1 MSLLLSALAIVVTH
15 RLGRLRQLERDLERR
30 FESENAAFL
39 ERLRAK
45 TV

>member
-1 MSLLLSALAIVVTH
+1 MSLLLSALAIVVAY
-15 RLGRLRQLERDLERR
+15 RLGRLRQLERDLEHR
-30 FESENAAFL
+30 FESETAAFL